1 MVLIMNLTY
10 LQTFLTVAQEGSF
23 TKAAEE
29 LDVSKGLVSRHIQRL
44 ESSLNSKLFHRTT
57 RSINL
62 TESGR
67 DLLTRAQQ
75 IQLLATEAEMRVRDM
90 AQEVSGELRI
100 TAPLEFG
107 RSLCQS
113 VIPNYCQQN
122 PKVEVICDFGPGKK
136 RIELG
141 EFDVAIRAFD
151 ALPDDVVAKDL
162 GYMRNVLVAAPA
174 YLDSVEPITIDNLEQ
189 QFFILNSQNERWN
202 HLQLVREDEAL
213 FKQVIGN
220 LRANT
225 YTAILS
231 LAQQGMGLACVPFM
245 HAESMI
251 KRGELVEVLPEWS
264 VKSHK
269 LSLIYA
275 QRRITPSKLVKFNQ
289 AVIEWLRANPRYLI

>member
-1 MVLIMNLTY
+1 MVLMMNLIY

-23 TKAAEE
+23 TKAADV

-44 ESSLNSKLFHRTT
+44 EMSLNSKLFHRTT
-57 RSINL
+57 RSISL

-90 AQEVSGELRI
+90 AQEISGELRI

-113 VIPNYCQQN
+113 VIPAYCQQN

-151 ALPDDVVAKDL
+151 TLPEDVVAKEL
-162 GYMRNVLVAAPA
+162 GDMRNVLVAAPDFFA
-174 YLDSVEPITIDNLEQ
+174 TLETVTIDNIEQ
-189 QFFILNSQNERWN
+189 LPFVLNSQNERWN
-202 HLQLVREDEAL
+202 HLQLVRGDEIV
-213 FKQVIGN
+213 FKQVTGHI
-220 LRANT
+220 RANT

-245 HAESMI
+245 HVEAMI
-251 KRGELVEVLPEWS
+251 ERGELVQVLPQWS
-264 VKSHK
+264 AKSHK

-289 AVIEWLRANPRYLI
+289 AVVDWLRANPRYLI

>member
-10 LQTFLTVAQEGSF
+10 LQTFLTVAEEGSF
-23 TKAAEE
+23 TKAAEV

-44 ESSLNSKLFHRTT
+44 ESSLNSKLFHRST
-57 RSINL
+57 RSISL

-90 AQEVSGELRI
+90 AQEISGELRI

-113 VIPNYCQQN
+113 VIPTYCQQN
-122 PKVEVICDFGPGKK
+122 PMVEVICDFGPGKK

-141 EFDVAIRAFD
+141 EFDIAIRAFD
-151 ALPDDVVAKDL
+151 SLPDDVVAKEL
-162 GYMRNVLVAAPA
+162 GYMRNVVVAAPD
-174 YLDSVEPITIDNLEQ
+174 YLAAIDAVTIDNIEQ
-189 QFFILNSQNERWN
+189 QRFILNSQNERWN
-202 HLQLVREDEAL
+202 HLQLVRGDEVV
-213 FKQVIGN
+213 FKQVLGHM
-220 LRANT
+220 RANT

-231 LAQQGMGLACVPFM
+231 LAQQGMGLASVPYM
-245 HAESMI
+245 HAQSMI
-251 KRGELVEVLPEWS
+251 ERGELVEVLPQWS

-275 QRRITPSKLVKFNQ
+275 QRRITPAKLVKFNQ
-289 AVIEWLRANPRYLI
+289 AVIDWLRANPSYLI

>member
-1 MVLIMNLTY
+1 MNLTY
-10 LQTFLTVAQEGSF
+10 LQTFLTVAEEGSF
-23 TKAAEE
+23 TKAAEI

-44 ESSLNSKLFHRTT
+44 ESSLNSKLFHRST
-57 RSINL
+57 RSISL

-67 DLLTRAQQ
+67 DLLIRAQQ

-90 AQEVSGELRI
+90 AQEISGELRI

-113 VIPNYCQQN
+113 VIPAYCQQN
-122 PKVEVICDFGPGKK
+122 PLVEVICDFGPGKK

-141 EFDVAIRAFD
+141 EYDVAIRAFD
-151 ALPDDVVAKDL
+151 TLPEDVVAKEL
-162 GYMRNVLVAAPA
+162 GDMRNVLVAAPD
-174 YLDSVEPITIDNLEQ
+174 YLASLAPVTIDNIEQ
-189 QFFILNSQNERWN
+189 QLFVLNSQNERWN
-202 HLQLVREDEAL
+202 HLQLVQDGETV
-213 FKQVIGN
+213 FKQVMGN
-220 LRANT
+220 IRANT

-231 LAQQGMGLACVPFM
+231 LTQQGVGLACVPYM
-245 HAESMI
+245 HAEGMLE
-251 KRGELVEVLPEWS
+251 RGELVQVLPQWS

-289 AVIEWLRANPRYLI
+289 AVVDWLRENPKYLI